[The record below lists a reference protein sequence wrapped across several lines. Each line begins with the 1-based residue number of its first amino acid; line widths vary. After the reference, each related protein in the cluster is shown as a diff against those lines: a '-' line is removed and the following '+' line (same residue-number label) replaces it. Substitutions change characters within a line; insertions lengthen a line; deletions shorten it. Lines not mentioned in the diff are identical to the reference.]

1 MESTVRGL
9 LESDHA
15 RLDRLLRA
23 AAGGHGVIDRAV
35 YEEFRAG
42 LLRHI
47 GLEEKILLPAAK
59 RLRGGE
65 PLAVARQLKLDH
77 AALAA
82 LLVPTPTET
91 IVTSLTSLL
100 AVHNAL
106 EEGPLGVYA
115 ACEDLLGAAIPEL
128 LARLRAAPP
137 VPTAPH
143 FDGARAFAAIERL
156 LRAAGRAP
164 A

>member
-1 MESTVRGL
+1 MESGLRDL
-9 LESDHA
+9 LERDHA
-15 RLDRLLRA
+15 RLDGLLRA
-23 AAGGHGVIDRAV
+23 TAAGGHIDPVV

-47 GLEEKILLPAAK
+47 GLEEKILLPTAR
-59 RLRGGE
+59 RLRGGD
-65 PLAVARQLKLDH
+65 PLEIARQLRLDH

-82 LLVPTPTET
+82 LLVPTPTAAILST
-91 IVTSLTSLL
+91 LTSLL
-100 AVHNAL
+100 AAHNAL
-106 EEGPLGVYA
+106 EEGSHGVYA
-115 ACEDLLGAAIPEL
+115 ACEELADAEVPAL

-143 FDGARAFAAIERL
+143 YDGPRAFAAIDRL
-156 LRAAGRAP
+156 LLAAGRTP